1 MLNYKVVHI
10 GYACSDIVKV
20 IEKYKFL
27 GYKVTSDIIDDKER
41 NVKLV
46 FMTNGCINIEFVQ
59 PLDAKSPLYSALKNM
74 KNSSHPYHICYEVE
88 NLENAISEL
97 QQNKFVLAKKEQPA
111 IAFNNRKVVFLF
123 HKEVGLIE
131 LLEK

>member
-1 MLNYKVVHI
+1 
-10 GYACSDIVKV
+10 
-20 IEKYKFL
+20 
-27 GYKVTSDIIDDKER
+27 
-41 NVKLV
+41 
-46 FMTNGCINIEFVQ
+46 
-59 PLDAKSPLYSALKNM
+59 M